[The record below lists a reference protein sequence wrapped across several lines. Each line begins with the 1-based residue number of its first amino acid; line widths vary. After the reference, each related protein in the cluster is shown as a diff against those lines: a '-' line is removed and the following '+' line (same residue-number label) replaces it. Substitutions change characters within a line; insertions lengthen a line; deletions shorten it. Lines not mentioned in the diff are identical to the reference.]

1 MSQHLGSRVSALVD
15 GQLTPSATERA
26 LAHVAC
32 CTRCAS
38 ELASA
43 RAARRVLSAADDV
56 QPAGDLTARL
66 LALGG
71 GPSVGARPLG
81 AGPGFG
87 GQRPMAP
94 FASPSG
100 RPATFT
106 DTPITATPRT
116 SLLGGRGFPV
126 AALAGL
132 GGQPGTPE
140 GPDRGGVIAGAVTPG
155 RRGLR
160 AVVGSVT
167 GLGVVAAALFV
178 LGDRPEVT
186 PAAAST
192 QALATLG
199 NASTAAVPVIST
211 ATAAEPGA
219 SSASEEY
226 LSWMRAQGW
235 ACPSEVPAGWSVS
248 SVRLRDGGSTLEVAL
263 SGPVGDLV
271 VTEQQGRLDTGA
283 LTAAERL
290 TIADRTV
297 YLLSSTPWHVAWQS
311 GDTVVEVVSSDGSA
325 DVETVVAQFPEHGFD
340 SGLPARLTRG
350 WDTFAAAVHL
360 P

>member
-15 GQLTPSATERA
+15 GQLTPAATERA
-26 LAHVAC
+26 LSHVAC
-32 CTRCAS
+32 CTRCAA

-43 RAARRVLSAADDV
+43 RAARRVLSGVDDV
-56 QPAGDLTARL
+56 MPAGDLTARL

-71 GPSVGARPLG
+71 VPGAGTGPAEPAVARP
-81 AGPGFG
+81 
-87 GQRPMAP
+87 MTP
-94 FASPSG
+94 FAPPSG

-116 SLLGGRGFPV
+116 SFLGGRGFPV

-132 GGQPGTPE
+132 GGQHAPGTPE

-167 GLGVVAAALFV
+167 GLGV
-178 LGDRPEVT
+178 LGDRPDVA
-186 PAAAST
+186 PAAASA

-199 NASTAAVPVIST
+199 SASTAAVPVVST
-211 ATAAEPGA
+211 A
-219 SSASEEY
+219 SSAGPDVASSSEEY
-226 LSWMRAQGW
+226 LSWMRTQGW
-235 ACPSEVPAGWSVS
+235 ACPSEVPEGWSVS

-263 SGPVGDLV
+263 SGPAGDLV
-271 VTEQQGRLDTGA
+271 VTEQQGRLDTDA
-283 LTAAERL
+283 LTAADRV
-290 TIADRTV
+290 TVADRTV
-297 YLLSSTPWHVAWQS
+297 YLLSTTPWHVAWQS
-311 GDTVVEVVSSDGSA
+311 GDTVVELVSSDVSA
-325 DVETVVAQFPEHGFD
+325 DVATVVAQFPEHGFD
-340 SGLPARLTRG
+340 SGFSARLTRG
-350 WDTFAAAVHL
+350 WDTLSAAVHL

>member
-1 MSQHLGSRVSALVD
+1 
-15 GQLTPSATERA
+15 
-26 LAHVAC
+26 VAC

-38 ELASA
+38 ELAAA

-71 GPSVGARPLG
+71 APTGPVVGAGSLG
-81 AGPGFG
+81 GGPVLG
-87 GQRPMAP
+87 GQRPMTP
-94 FASPSG
+94 FAPPSG

-106 DTPITATPRT
+106 DTPITATPRG
-116 SLLGGRGFPV
+116 SFLGGRGFPV

-132 GGQPGTPE
+132 GGQHAPGTPE

-178 LGDRPEVT
+178 LGDRPEVA
-186 PAAAST
+186 PAAASA

-199 NASTAAVPVIST
+199 SASTAAVPVIST
-211 ATAAEPGA
+211 AAAADPADG
-219 SSASEEY
+219 SASEDY

-283 LTAAERL
+283 LTAAERV

-325 DVETVVAQFPEHGFD
+325 DAETVVAQFPEHGFD
-340 SGLPARLTRG
+340 SGLSARLTRG
-350 WDTFAAAVHL
+350 WDTLTAAVHL